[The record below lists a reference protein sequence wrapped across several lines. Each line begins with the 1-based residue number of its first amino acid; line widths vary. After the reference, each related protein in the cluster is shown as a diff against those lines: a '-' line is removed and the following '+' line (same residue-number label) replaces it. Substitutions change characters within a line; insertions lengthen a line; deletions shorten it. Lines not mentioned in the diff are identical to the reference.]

1 MSIRPCHLC
10 QKRVPGRLS
19 SAYWAWFLA
28 DGERVAWRQRLCMP
42 CLTSHFLAI
51 LRNASSDSTAS
62 LTCPACGGSSESDSD
77 PVFLVLYLP
86 KTDPREFELNTD
98 AACAAKIRANIFE
111 LGERLA
117 NRQVEAR
124 GPSSDASDPWAELE
138 L

>member
-10 QKRVPGRLS
+10 KRRADGKLA

-42 CLTSHFLAI
+42 CLTSTFLTV
-51 LRNASSDSTAS
+51 LQTSKSASMEEP
-62 LTCPACGGSSESDSD
+62 TCPVCGGSSEHDSD

-86 KTDPREFELNTD
+86 KQDPREFELNTD
-98 AACAAKIRANIFE
+98 AACAAKIRGNIFE

-117 NRQVEAR
+117 NRQAQVR
-124 GPSSDASDPWAELE
+124 GPSPDDGDPWAELE

>member
-10 QKRVPGRLS
+10 RQRVPGKLS

-42 CLTSHFLAI
+42 CLTNHFLPI
-51 LRNASSDSTAS
+51 LRNASSTSMDVS
-62 LTCPACGGSSESDSD
+62 TCPACGGSSESDSD

-86 KTDPREFELNTD
+86 KTDPKEFELNTF
-98 AACAAKIRANIFE
+98 AACAAKTRGSIFE
-111 LGERLA
+111 LGERLP
-117 NRQVEAR
+117 NRQAEVR
-124 GPSSDASDPWAELE
+124 GPSSDALDPWAELE